1 MKKLLMILTVTAF
14 AVVANAGDACCAS
27 KKEAVSATTCSTEK
41 AAACTS
47 AQAAACSAKATT
59 CSATATTCNKNGQKV
74 ASKQLKSPRHAS
86 QS

>member
-14 AVVANAGDACCAS
+14 AVVANAGDACCAA
-27 KKEAVSATTCSTEK
+27 KKETAAADK
-41 AAACTS
+41 AACS
-47 AQAAACSAKATT
+47 AKTACSAKATA
-59 CSATATTCNKNGQKV
+59 CAVSGKAEASCCKADAKKV

>member
-14 AVVANAGDACCAS
+14 AVAANAGDACCAG
-27 KKEAVSATTCSTEK
+27 KKEVASADK
-41 AAACTS
+41 AACS
-47 AQAAACSAKATT
+47 AKGAACSAKATSE
-59 CSATATTCNKNGQKV
+59 SACCKGGAQKV